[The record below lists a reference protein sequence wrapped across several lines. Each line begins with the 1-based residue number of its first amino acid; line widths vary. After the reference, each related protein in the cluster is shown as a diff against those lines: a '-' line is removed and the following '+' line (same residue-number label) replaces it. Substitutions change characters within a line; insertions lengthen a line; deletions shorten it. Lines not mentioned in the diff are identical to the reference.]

1 MMRDNIKIKR
11 KTLNGYSLVIYFQV
25 ASYAEVQ
32 VPSSALENHAK
43 AFVVVTLVRV
53 EAISV
58 YTPTRAREI
67 KKNGRRKKKK
77 LCEFFMNHKGARFS
91 ALCIFICCHIFF
103 LTLLKKK
110 WRRLNDQRK

>member
-1 MMRDNIKIKR
+1 VRVFLKIKR
-11 KTLNGYSLVIYFQV
+11 KTLSGYSLVIYFQV

-67 KKNGRRKKKK
+67 KNGRRKKRN
-77 LCEFFMNHKGARFS
+77 CVNFS
-91 ALCIFICCHIFF
+91 
-103 LTLLKKK
+103 
-110 WRRLNDQRK
+110 